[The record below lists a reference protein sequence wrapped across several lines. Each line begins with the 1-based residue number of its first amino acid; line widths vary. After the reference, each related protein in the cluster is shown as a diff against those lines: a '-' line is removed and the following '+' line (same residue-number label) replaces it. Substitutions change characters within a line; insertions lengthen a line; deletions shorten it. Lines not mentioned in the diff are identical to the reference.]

1 MAIGMG
7 AGVRIAGAGGAGFFI
22 EAVVLPGREQGL
34 SLGLDVALL
43 SPDRLVTYLAR
54 RVSEEFPERLS
65 RFLRE
70 ASVADEGGSTDA
82 FEEPQA
88 GLLITVTPIDGMW
101 VELEVR
107 IAQNLDD
114 HVVEFD
120 GLNFET
126 SRASLLIAAE
136 AAASLAGSDA
146 SADGGGN
153 ERC

>member
-1 MAIGMG
+1 MVTTGVG
-7 AGVRIAGAGGAGFFI
+7 AGVRIAGAGGAGFFM
-22 EAVVLPGREQGL
+22 EPLVLPDREQGL
-34 SLGLDVALL
+34 SLGLDIALL

-54 RVSEEFPERLS
+54 RVPGEFPERLS
-65 RFLRE
+65 RFLRK

-101 VELEVR
+101 VEFEVR
-107 IAQNLDD
+107 IAQKVDD

-136 AAASLAGSDA
+136 AAAGLAGLDTSVEW
-146 SADGGGN
+146 G
-153 ERC
+153 E

>member
-1 MAIGMG
+1 MGIGMG

-22 EAVVLPGREQGL
+22 EPLVLPDREQGL
-34 SLGLDVALL
+34 SLGLDIALL
-43 SPDRLVTYLAR
+43 SPDRLVSYLAR
-54 RVSEEFPERLS
+54 RVPGEFPERLS

-70 ASVADEGGSTDA
+70 ASIADEGGSTDA

-88 GLLITVTPIDGMW
+88 GLLITVTPMDGMW
-101 VELEVR
+101 VEFEVR

-114 HVVEFD
+114 DVMEFD

-136 AAASLAGSDA
+136 AAAGLAGSDT
-146 SADGGGN
+146 SLEWG
-153 ERC
+153 E

>member
-1 MAIGMG
+1 MMAIGMA

-22 EAVVLPGREQGL
+22 EPLLLPDQEHGL
-34 SLGLDVALL
+34 SLGLDIALL

-54 RVSEEFPERLS
+54 RVPEDFPERLS
-65 RFLRE
+65 RFLRG

-88 GLLITVTPIDGMW
+88 GLLIAVTPIDGMW
-101 VELEVR
+101 AELEVR
-107 IAQNLDD
+107 VAQKLDD
-114 HVVEFD
+114 DVVEFD

-136 AAASLAGSDA
+136 AVAGLSGSDT
-146 SADGGGN
+146 SVEWG
-153 ERC
+153 E

>member
-1 MAIGMG
+1 MAIGKATG
-7 AGVRIAGAGGAGFFI
+7 LRIAGAGGAGFFI
-22 EAVVLPGREQGL
+22 EPLVLPGREQAL
-34 SLGLDVALL
+34 SLGLDIALL

-54 RVSEEFPERLS
+54 RVPEEFPERLS
-65 RFLRE
+65 RYFRE

-101 VELEVR
+101 VEFEVR

-114 HVVEFD
+114 DVVEFD

-136 AAASLAGSDA
+136 AAAGLSGSDT
-146 SADGGGN
+146 SVEWG
-153 ERC
+153 E

>member
-1 MAIGMG
+1 MMAFGTA

-22 EAVVLPGREQGL
+22 EPLLLPDQEHGL
-34 SLGLDVALL
+34 TLGLDIALL
-43 SPDRLVTYLAR
+43 SPDRLVTYLGR
-54 RVSEEFPERLS
+54 RVPGDFPERLS

-101 VELEVR
+101 VEFEVR
-107 IAQNLDD
+107 IAENLNDN
-114 HVVEFD
+114 VVEFD

-136 AAASLAGSDA
+136 AAAGLAGSD
-146 SADGGGN
+146 SSLGWG
-153 ERC
+153 E